1 VPFHVEIRRSYRH
14 ARVFNVAEEELGR
27 TVLDPWRHGR
37 LVELGDQEWE
47 PRECTLTVLEGP
59 ELAPPDLAM
68 GQGWHNAQRSARDV
82 TGRMLDQAASA
93 GEAGAV
99 AVLAD
104 TPAAARVAATL
115 LERLGLRPVEWTQ
128 ARPRLRADAD
138 AAGVGFGAALLVLER
153 PDPAGAWLFEA
164 GLAIGALGHRAIVV
178 VLGAAPAPAQLEG
191 LGAIALDLDRADS
204 LQELAERLRAAG
216 CRIAP
221 APG

>member
-1 VPFHVEIRRSYRH
+1 VPFHVEIRRAYRH

-27 TVLDPWRHGR
+27 SVLDPWQQGR

-47 PRECTLTVLEGP
+47 PRECKLTVLEGP

-82 TGRMLDQAASA
+82 TGHVLDQAASA

-104 TPAAARVAATL
+104 SGAAARVAATL
-115 LERLGLRPVEWTQ
+115 LEQLGLRPVDWTL
-128 ARPRLRADAD
+128 ARAQILADAH
-138 AAGVGFGAALLVLER
+138 GVGFAAALLVLER
-153 PDPAGAWLFEA
+153 PEPAGAWLFDA
-164 GLAIGALGHRAIVV
+164 GLAIGALGHRAIVLA
-178 VLGAAPAPAQLEG
+178 LGAEPAPAQLEG
-191 LGAIALDLDRADS
+191 LGAIALDPDRADS

-221 APG
+221 ATA